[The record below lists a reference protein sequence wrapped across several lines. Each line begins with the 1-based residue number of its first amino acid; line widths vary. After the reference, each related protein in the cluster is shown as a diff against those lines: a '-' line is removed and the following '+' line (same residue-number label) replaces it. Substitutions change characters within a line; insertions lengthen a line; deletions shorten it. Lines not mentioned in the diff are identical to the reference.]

1 MHRGST
7 KARFPRP
14 PALESAE
21 PKVLDFWHKVEF
33 FIPFDLQGQV
43 LDDAGPDRPV
53 IELSRAELAALG
65 STTLIEARTVKLEP
79 GKAIL
84 GCDLFLNCF
93 DKAEVADLSR
103 ELAGELHDDS
113 IAAIDQQ
120 ERGDTEG
127 RTCFARLSMDAEGH
141 VGFDEISVSTVPWA
155 IGRVRSSGLAALD
168 ADAFAEA
175 KALLQQDLRAFCR
188 QDVGP
193 AGDEVDR
200 AEPMSC
206 ARVLAL
212 LSLLEKWAG
221 FAPREGRLA
230 AIVLRMRIGADRRDR
245 DRNAAQT
252 VQPASPVEA
261 EAEGAEEEDDTEADA
276 DDIRVDILNS
286 FYLTD
291 LEQTSASLA
300 QGTAGRALR
309 DYLAPGDTVERNDV
323 FSDEGR
329 AHLRDRLA
337 PINLPP
343 GRWPSDPEH
352 AMSLMQQ
359 FAINTAFADL
369 AEDGILGINGPPGT
383 GKTTMLRDMIAQ
395 NVVARAEVLAGFSR
409 VRDAFAGETRQVG
422 FEGSS
427 ESRAVRSL
435 VPALT
440 GFEMVV
446 ASSNNTAVNNISQDL
461 PKAEALG
468 GSFRKSDAEERP
480 VAYLQAVAHK
490 IAAQTAK
497 GSYRV
502 LSHAE
507 EPWGLISATLGKSA
521 NRNAFAERF
530 SFSPRYDE
538 KPPANYDPSRH
549 HTIWDWRKAYA
560 GPSFAEARK
569 SFLELS
575 DKVRGAIKGIG
586 RAAEM
591 LRSAPLAELER
602 EIAGLEAALAEAGR
616 EADRH
621 ERKRAAAVAA
631 RQSVA
636 DRIAIA
642 RDANDLLK
650 RAAPL
655 WWERLVRP
663 AGARE
668 HGRKL
673 AEAAD
678 ELRACARELAACER
692 RLKKL
697 AGQGRDIEARRVE
710 LRRTL
715 AKKRAERDRTEK
727 KLAEL
732 RKIYPDAEPDSLDEL
747 EEAHW
752 QTSGL
757 WHSADLNRLRS
768 KLFAA
773 ALGLHEAWLA
783 EAMKGAGYASTVLAV
798 RDLVRG
804 RQPTDPEAVLG
815 LWQNFFMIVPVV
827 SSTFA
832 SFSRQFRGLPAESL
846 GWLFID
852 EAGQAVPQAA
862 VGALWR
868 AKRAV
873 VVGDP
878 LQIEPVFTVPAAL
891 IEALARATA
900 DSQLSP
906 YMPHRASVQNLADAA
921 TSAGT
926 EVETDDAGTRQWIGS
941 PLRVHRRCNDPMF
954 SIANDIAY
962 SGTMVYDPAK
972 PRLPPDGTLDLGPS
986 SWVDAGGRVA
996 GRQVVPEQVE
1006 LVVAALVRLVAAQ
1019 GAWPPLYVITPFR
1032 RIRAALVEAITAD
1045 GRLVDSIGRTALRAW
1060 CGTHVG
1066 TVHTFQGKEDSTV
1079 WMVLGCDGTRKGAI
1093 AWASSRPNLLN
1104 VALTRAKHRF
1114 FMIGDA
1120 ELWGS
1125 RRHFDRAG
1133 ARDLPRISAEEFLGR
1148 MDGAGPVS

>member
-1 MHRGST
+1 MHVGST
-7 KARFPRP
+7 KARKSRAPV
-14 PALESAE
+14 LEGG
-21 PKVLDFWHKVEF
+21 KVLDFWHKVEF

-53 IELSRAELAALG
+53 IELSRADLAELG
-65 STTLIEARTVKLEP
+65 STPLVEARMVKLEP
-79 GKAIL
+79 GKAVL

-93 DKAEVADLSR
+93 DKAEVAALSR
-103 ELAGELHDDS
+103 DLAGELGADS
-113 IAAIDQQ
+113 VAAIDQQ
-120 ERGDTEG
+120 ERGDIEG
-127 RTCFARLSMDAEGH
+127 RTCFARLSMDAEGR
-141 VGFDEISVSTVPWA
+141 VAFGEISVSTVPWA
-155 IGRVRSSGLAALD
+155 IGRVRSSGLAALG

-175 KALLQQDLRAFCR
+175 KALLQQDLRAFR
-188 QDVGP
+188 QQE
-193 AGDEVDR
+193 AGAGSEE
-200 AEPMSC
+200 AELGTPMTC

-221 FAPREGRLA
+221 YSPREAGLA
-230 AIVLRMRIGADRRDR
+230 AIVLRLRIGTERRDR
-245 DRNAAQT
+245 NRNAGEAE
-252 VQPASPVEA
+252 QPAAPVED
-261 EAEGAEEEDDTEADA
+261 EADAAEEEDDPEAEA
-276 DDIRVDILNS
+276 EDIRIDILNS

-291 LEQTSASLA
+291 LEQASASLA
-300 QGTAGRALR
+300 QGAAGRALR
-309 DYLAPGDTVERNDV
+309 DYLAPGNSAERIDV
-323 FSDEGR
+323 FSARGR
-329 AHLRDRLA
+329 AHLRDRLQPA
-337 PINLPP
+337 SLPP
-343 GRWPSDPEH
+343 GRWPAEPDR

-359 FAINTAFADL
+359 FAINTAFAEL
-369 AEDGILGINGPPGT
+369 AENGILGINGPPGT

-409 VRDAFAGETRQVG
+409 VRDAFAGDTRQVG
-422 FEGSS
+422 FEGSA

-461 PKAEALG
+461 PKSEALG
-468 GSFRKSDAEERP
+468 GSFRKTEAGERP
-480 VAYLQAVAHK
+480 VAYLQEVAHK
-490 IAAQTAK
+490 IAAQTVK
-497 GSYRV
+497 GAYRE
-502 LSHAE
+502 LDAAE

-530 SFSPRYDE
+530 SFSPRQGE

-549 HTIWDWRKAYA
+549 QTIWDWRKAYA
-560 GPSFAEARK
+560 GPSFAEARD

-575 DKVRGAIKGIG
+575 EKVRRAIREICH
-586 RAAEM
+586 AAGL
-591 LRSAPLAELER
+591 LRSARLAELER
-602 EIAGLEAALAEAGR
+602 EIGGLETILAEAGR
-616 EADRH
+616 EADTIETR
-621 ERKRAAAVAA
+621 RAAAIAA

-642 RDANDLLK
+642 REANDLLK
-650 RAAPL
+650 KAAPL

-663 AGARE
+663 VGARE
-668 HGRKL
+668 HGRRL

-678 ELRACARELAACER
+678 ELRACAREQAACER
-692 RLKKL
+692 TLKKL
-697 AGQGRDIEARRVE
+697 AGQSRDIEARRE
-710 LRRTL
+710 EARQAL
-715 AKKRAERDRTEK
+715 ARKTAERDHVEK
-727 KLAEL
+727 KIADL
-732 RKIYPDAEPDSLDEL
+732 RRLYPEAEPDSLDEL
-747 EEAHW
+747 EEARW

-757 WHSADLNRLRS
+757 WHSPDLNGLRS
-768 KLFAA
+768 ELFAA
-773 ALGLHEAWLA
+773 ALTLHEAWLA
-783 EAMKGAGYASTVLAV
+783 EAMKRAGYASTVLAV

-804 RQPTDPEAVLG
+804 RQPTDPDAVLG

-832 SFSRQFRGLPAESL
+832 SFSRQFRGLPADSL

-891 IEALARATA
+891 IEALARATTEY
-900 DSQLSP
+900 DLSA
-906 YMPHRASVQNLADAA
+906 YMPHRASAQNLADSA
-921 TSAGT
+921 TTVGT
-926 EVETDDAGTRQWIGS
+926 DVEIDDAGTRQWIGS

-962 SGTMVYDPAK
+962 AGTMVYDPGK
-972 PRLPPDGTLDLGPS
+972 SRLPPEGTLDLGPS
-986 SWVDAGGRVA
+986 SWVDVGGRVA
-996 GRQVVPEQVE
+996 GRQVVPEQIE
-1006 LVVAALVRLVAAQ
+1006 LVVEALARLAAAR
-1019 GAWPPLYVITPFR
+1019 GALPPLYVITPFR
-1032 RIRAALVEAITAD
+1032 RIRAALVEAVAAD
-1045 GRLVDSIGRTALRAW
+1045 GRLVGGVGRAALRAW

-1066 TVHTFQGKEDSTV
+1066 TVHTFQGKEDSIV
-1079 WMVLGCDGTRKGAI
+1079 WMVLGCDGTRKGAV

-1133 ARDLPRISAEEFLGR
+1133 PRDLPRISREEFLAR
-1148 MDGAGPVS
+1148 MRRAGADI

>member
-1 MHRGST
+1 MHVGST
-7 KARFPRP
+7 KARKAKP
-14 PALESAE
+14 PVLEGAE
-21 PKVLDFWHKVEF
+21 LAAKVLDFWHKVEF

-53 IELSRAELAALG
+53 IELTRADLAELG
-65 STTLIEARTVKLEP
+65 SAPLIDARPIKLEA
-79 GKAIL
+79 GKAVL

-93 DKAEVADLSR
+93 DKAEVAALSR
-103 ELAGELHDDS
+103 DLAGELRADS

-127 RTCFARLSMDAEGH
+127 RTCFARLSMDAEGR
-141 VGFDEISVSTVPWA
+141 VAFDEISVSTVPWA
-155 IGRVRSSGLAALD
+155 IGRVRSSGLAALGV
-168 ADAFAEA
+168 DAFTEA
-175 KALLQQDLRAFCR
+175 KALLQQDLRAYR
-188 QDVGP
+188 QQETGP
-193 AGDEVDR
+193 ASEEADR
-200 AEPMSC
+200 GEPISC

-221 FAPREGRLA
+221 YVPREAGLA
-230 AIVLRMRIGADRRDR
+230 TIVLRLRIGAERRDR
-245 DRNAAQT
+245 QRQT
-252 VQPASPVEA
+252 GELVQPAPPMEDEA
-261 EAEGAEEEDDTEADA
+261 ETEEEEEDPDADA
-276 DDIRVDILNS
+276 DDVRIDILNS

-291 LEQTSASLA
+291 LEQASASLV
-300 QGTAGRALR
+300 QETAGWALR
-309 DYLAPGDTVERNDV
+309 AYLAPGHDIERIDV
-323 FSDEGR
+323 FSAGGR
-329 AHLRDRLA
+329 VHLRDRLQPA
-337 PINLPP
+337 NLPP
-343 GRWPSDPEH
+343 GRWPSEPDQ

-359 FAINTAFADL
+359 FAINTAVAEL
-369 AEDGILGINGPPGT
+369 AEHGILGINGPPGT

-409 VRDAFAGETRQVG
+409 VRDAFAGDTRQVG

-461 PKAEALG
+461 PKSGALG
-468 GSFRKSDAEERP
+468 GSFRKTEAGERP
-480 VAYLQAVAHK
+480 VAYLQEVAHK

-497 GSYRV
+497 GPYRV
-502 LSHAE
+502 LDADQ

-530 SFSPRYDE
+530 SFSPRFDE
-538 KPPANYDPSRH
+538 KPPTNYDPSRH
-549 HTIWDWRKAYA
+549 HTIWDWRKAYV

-575 DKVRGAIKGIG
+575 DKVRGTIKGIG
-586 RAAEM
+586 RAAEL

-602 EIAGLEAALAEAGR
+602 EIGGLEGKLVEAER
-616 EADRH
+616 EADTIETR
-621 ERKRAAAVAA
+621 RAAAVAA
-631 RQSVA
+631 RQVVA

-642 RDANDLLK
+642 REANALLK
-650 RAAPL
+650 QAAPP

-668 HGRKL
+668 HGRRL

-678 ELRACARELAACER
+678 ELRACAREKAACER
-692 RLKKL
+692 TLKKL
-697 AGQGRDIEARRVE
+697 TEQGRGVETRQEEARKA
-710 LRRTL
+710 L
-715 AKKRAERDRTEK
+715 AKKTAERDEVEK
-727 KLAEL
+727 KLADL
-732 RKIYPDAEPDSLDEL
+732 RRLYPAAEPDSLDEL
-747 EEAHW
+747 EDARW

-757 WHSADLNRLRS
+757 WHSPDLNRLRS
-768 KLFAA
+768 ELFAA
-773 ALGLHEAWLA
+773 ALNLHEAWLA
-783 EAMKGAGYASTVLAV
+783 EAMKRAGYASTVLAV

-804 RQPTDPEAVLG
+804 RQPTDPDAVLG

-891 IEALARATA
+891 IEALATATT
-900 DSQLSP
+900 DGDLSA
-906 YMPHRASVQNLADAA
+906 YMPHRASAQNLADAA
-921 TSAGT
+921 TAAGT
-926 EVETDDAGTRQWIGS
+926 DVEIDESGTRQWIGS

-962 SGTMVYDPAK
+962 AGTMVYDPGK
-972 PRLPPDGTLDLGPS
+972 SRLPPEGTLDLGPS
-986 SWVDAGGRVA
+986 SWVDVGGRVA
-996 GRQVVPEQVE
+996 GRQVVPRQVD
-1006 LVVAALVRLVAAQ
+1006 LVVEALVRLAAAQ
-1019 GAWPPLYVITPFR
+1019 GSMPPLYVITPFR
-1032 RIRAALVEAITAD
+1032 RIRAALVEAIAAD
-1045 GRLVDSIGRTALRAW
+1045 SRLIGGIGRAALRAW
-1060 CGTHVG
+1060 CGTHIG
-1066 TVHTFQGKEDSTV
+1066 TVHTFQGKEDSIV
-1079 WMVLGCDGTRKGAI
+1079 WMVLGCDGTRKGAV

-1133 ARDLPRISAEEFLGR
+1133 PRELPRISGEEFLAR
-1148 MDGAGPVS
+1148 MDR